1 MKQSSLEDSRQSDPV
16 QHYDNAGVMKKSLV
30 EDRAQKRFR
39 GEPMQRYNNAVVM
52 KQSSSEER
60 PTKSSDLSSDASS
73 HSRQPRPFLSSNSK
87 YLKVVLYKRHGIAAL
102 RSSQKKRK
110 LTLSIS
116 RYSPVMI
123 EGSGELPFAIPGDDR
138 RKGTTKFA

>member
-1 MKQSSLEDSRQSDPV
+1 MAEPKMIGMSTTTSARKRRTCSEPNAVLMKQSSLEDSRQSDPV

-60 PTKSSDLSSDASS
+60 LTKSSDLSSDASS
-73 HSRQPRPFLSSNSK
+73 HSRQPRPFLSSINPM
-87 YLKVVLYKRHGIAAL
+87 
-102 RSSQKKRK
+102 
-110 LTLSIS
+110 TL
-116 RYSPVMI
+116 P
-123 EGSGELPFAIPGDDR
+123 A
-138 RKGTTKFA
+138 KN